1 MPGNAKRGMAGRAA
15 RRALA
20 AAALMVGGVAVAG
33 VTIGGMTA
41 APALAHHGW
50 GSYETAA
57 QTVEGKVAKVAWG
70 SPHVTIWMDRGG
82 TMTEIVLAPI
92 SRMEARGLKQDM
104 LTEGATVSLDAYP
117 HKEGKAE
124 MRAERIRVAG
134 QSVELR

>member
-1 MPGNAKRGMAGRAA
+1 MRAMRMAVV
-15 RRALA
+15 
-20 AAALMVGGVAVAG
+20 AAALAG
-33 VTIGGMTA
+33 AGMLA

-50 GSYETAA
+50 GSYETTA
-57 QTVEGKVAKVAWG
+57 QTVEGTVAKVAWA

-82 TMTEIVLAPI
+82 TLTEIVLAPI

-104 LTEGATVSLDAYP
+104 LTEGTTVSLDAYP

-124 MRAERIRVAG
+124 MRAERIRVGG